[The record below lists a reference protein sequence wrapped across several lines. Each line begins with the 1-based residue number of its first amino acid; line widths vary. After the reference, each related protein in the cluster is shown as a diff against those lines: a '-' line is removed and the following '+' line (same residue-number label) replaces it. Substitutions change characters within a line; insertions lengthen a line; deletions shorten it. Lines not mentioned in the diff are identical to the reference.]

1 MAIHSIPIENIKI
14 KNEKLYLLPQ
24 KAILWPKKKLLLIAD
39 LHLGK
44 TSHFRKEG
52 IAVPKDVPS
61 ENWKKLHQL
70 LKLYQPQRVCFL
82 GDLFHSIHNKEWIVF
97 GELIEKYS
105 SIQFELVLGNHD
117 ILNPEEYQSLGFNV
131 YSESLIERPFI
142 FSHEPVENENYYNLA
157 GHLHPGVKLKG
168 SGKQSLKAPCF
179 FFSKNQGILPAFGSF
194 TGLSII
200 KVKKGDQVFIITEG
214 KVTKVKD

>member
-1 MAIHSIPIENIKI
+1 MSVQLNNHECIKL
-14 KNEKLYLLPQ
+14 KNEKLWLLPQ

-44 TSHFRKEG
+44 TTHFRKKG

-70 LKLYQPQRVCFL
+70 IKLYQPQRVCFL
-82 GDLFHSIHNKEWIVF
+82 GDLFHSNHNKEWIVF

-117 ILNPEEYQSLGFNV
+117 ILDPKEYQKIGFKM
-131 YSESLIERPFI
+131 YLESLVEKPFE
-142 FSHEPVENENYYNLA
+142 FTHEPVENSIYYNLA

-168 SGKQSLKAPCF
+168 AGKQSLKAPCF
-179 FFSKNQGILPAFGSF
+179 YFGKNQGILPAFGSF

-200 KVKKGDQVFIITEG
+200 KVKKDDQVFIITEEQ
-214 KVTKVKD
+214 VIPV